1 MKRGFALFLCVVLLM
16 AGCSAAPDEVPQTVN
31 LSSEAVP
38 FYRGS
43 IDNVSEI
50 TLYYKDGQTDIPYVD
65 MDTVREVAIDA
76 QRYLEDDGYQLTME
90 TDGKMVDFVRE
101 NGSRVSIDF
110 DESSIGWDDYN
121 LFTTAS
127 YAQQQLDVLS
137 HTGLDE
143 NGGAGAFS
151 ARRFLLCA
159 PG

>member
-16 AGCSAAPDEVPQTVN
+16 AGCSAAPGEVPQTVN

-101 NGSRVSIDF
+101 NG
-110 DESSIGWDDYN
+110 
-121 LFTTAS
+121 
-127 YAQQQLDVLS
+127 LS
-137 HTGLDE
+137 LIHI
-143 NGGAGAFS
+143 
-151 ARRFLLCA
+151 
-159 PG
+159 